1 MSAFV
6 VSIAAVRTAR
16 VLRANAPVH
25 RIDDFLA
32 RMTQIARQQR
42 DTGREAFWHE
52 VAMLVDRESR
62 WVS

>member
-6 VSIAAVRTAR
+6 VSIAAIRTAR

-42 DTGREAFWHE
+42 DAGCEAFW
-52 VAMLVDRESR
+52 R
-62 WVS
+62 